1 MDRKEFLDRVRQATT
16 TADLPS
22 VPSDP
27 PGALVGDLST
37 VDLLGRFVERATDV
51 NADVRLVPADGA
63 LEQVVA
69 IMERY
74 KADEYLGW
82 PDSQMPIP
90 GIGAGLIAR
99 GYSPRPSEVPSKN
112 RLQHQLAYYDL
123 LVGITGAD
131 GGLAESGSIVLT
143 HGADRSRM
151 ASLIPDAHIAL
162 LPASAIVESL
172 SHWAALKPESVT
184 RSVNL
189 VVITGPS
196 RTGDIEMHLTQGV
209 HGPRHV
215 HILVLEDR

>member
-1 MDRKEFLDRVRQATT
+1 MDRKEFLDRVRQATI

-22 VPSDP
+22 VVADA

-37 VDLLGRFVERATDV
+37 ADVVSRFVERATEV
-51 NADVRLVPADGA
+51 NADVRVVPAAGA

-69 IMERY
+69 IMEMY

-99 GYSPRPSEVPSKN
+99 GFSPRPFEVPSEN
-112 RLQHQLAYYDL
+112 RLQHQTDYYDL

-143 HGADRSRM
+143 HGSNRSRM
-151 ASLIPDAHIAL
+151 ASLIPDAHVAL

-172 SHWAALKPESVT
+172 SHWAAARPESVT

>member
-1 MDRKEFLDRVRQATT
+1 MDRKAFLDRVRQATA

-22 VPSDP
+22 LAEP

-37 VDLLGRFVERATDV
+37 GDILGRFVERATEV
-51 NADVRLVPADGA
+51 NADVRPVTADGA
-63 LEQVVA
+63 LDQVVA
-69 IMERY
+69 IMEQY

-99 GYSPRPSEVPSKN
+99 GFSPRPYEVPSEN
-112 RLQHQLAYYDL
+112 RLQHQSAYYDL

-143 HGADRSRM
+143 HGPNRSRM

-172 SHWAALKPESVT
+172 SHWAASSPDSVT

>member
-1 MDRKEFLDRVRQATT
+1 MDRKEFLDRVRQATA
-16 TADLPS
+16 TADLPP
-22 VPSDP
+22 VRRDP

-37 VDLLGRFVERATDV
+37 VDLVGRFVERATEV
-51 NADVRLVPADGA
+51 NADVTVVSADGA
-63 LEQVVA
+63 LEQVVG
-69 IMERY
+69 IMEQY
-74 KADEYLGW
+74 KAEEYLGW

-99 GYSPRPSEVPSKN
+99 GYSPRPSEVPSEN
-112 RLQHQLAYYDL
+112 RLLHQTAYYDL

-143 HGADRSRM
+143 HGANRSRM

-162 LPASAIVESL
+162 LPASTIVESL
-172 SHWAALKPESVT
+172 SHWAASKPESVT

-215 HILVLEDR
+215 HVLVLEDR